1 MARVFE
7 VNIGALPRFTRSIL
21 YRPADLPTTMIHPC
35 VSLCRSL
42 LRAMS
47 APLTCALLFGI
58 ANASAQ
64 NASTGTIEGRVQNVV
79 TGNNL
84 NNARVALKGT
94 NFVTFTADDGS
105 YRITGV
111 PAGPAVVT
119 VTFTGLDPQEAPL
132 EIVPGQTAQRDFA
145 LNNKARFGDA
155 SETVKLDAFVVQS
168 TKETDAG
175 AIAVNEQRVSLGQKS
190 VVSADQFGTIPDT
203 NPGEL
208 MKWLPGVS
216 VEYFANNIVGVSVR
230 GLDAVNT
237 EIRFDGM
244 PQASAST
251 ATLGTSS
258 RDRNFE
264 MLGSSSADIA
274 RVEIRKLRTPEDSA
288 NAIGGSINLV
298 RRSAFEYNKRVF
310 TYNALFTTD
319 FESLGLNDRDGP
331 RDTRIIGWRPNLKVT
346 WTDPVSKTFGY
357 AITAAHNDNLSQVHW
372 SFPTVNFGNA
382 DQAAAARARVAAGK
396 PLTTVSA
403 LNPQFRQEGLHD
415 NPKQDITDSAS
426 AKLDWRP
433 THDLKMSY
441 TIAASRYQERA
452 GDDVRVNWNTGTPS
466 TAVTDAV
473 LNAPLGAPGTN
484 DQHSVYGNI
493 GAGTYVYDLRE
504 AWRNGVKN
512 TFTNAIE
519 AEWRHGDW
527 RASVKGSYSTSK
539 HVFHD
544 TDDGFFGSTTL
555 TGSTLPNTG
564 LGTGT
569 ASKQLITVN
578 VLDRDFT
585 NAHTIKTYAQTATSN
600 AAVGQ
605 EIDWQD
611 LHNST
616 IGGAVSRPGRTT
628 ESKAALRPWLKRNFT
643 LAGNPFTLRAGYDYD
658 ESFRNVQRYD
668 AKIWTFVGRDHVAG
682 TADDN
687 AAQIADVNVMPRRD
701 NYYNFPAVPRISM
714 RELYKL
720 YVANPDWFQYRDA
733 ESYRFSTT
741 EPYEV
746 LEKNHAPW
754 LEFTGAAFHNR
765 LTYVGGVRYE
775 KNTTSGVFALDRGS
789 RYVTNQGLVDGT
801 MAGNLARYVRKGA
814 SAHGQNDG
822 YFPSLQINYELAPN
836 LILRVGY
843 ARTMAQNR
851 YTRSIIPNGSSSLDL
866 NPVTSGTYAGI
877 AIGTVNRS
885 NPNLKPWMG
894 DNYEAHIEYYTPQGG
909 VFSAGAYVKEISNV
923 QVQQTVLLDTPAKLA
938 ELDLPASF
946 LNFQSSTWLN
956 QGNGEIS
963 GLEAEMRQPLDRWL
977 PDFARGFT
985 FTGSANTN
993 RLDKFGYLRGLTG
1006 NVGTDFQNFYMKQFK
1021 ASVGYRRG
1029 KFGSNVGWIFYGKVF
1044 RQREDI
1050 GASATSPAVIGY
1062 RFYPTYSTLDFNL
1075 EYSVTKWAK
1084 LFISGRNLTNA
1095 RKVRYRVLDG
1105 APTWSYFQI
1114 ANSLGAT
1121 YTAGVTGSF

>member
-1 MARVFE
+1 MNYLSVPVCWARRC
-7 VNIGALPRFTRSIL
+7 ALP
-21 YRPADLPTTMIHPC
+21 
-35 VSLCRSL
+35 
-42 LRAMS
+42 
-47 APLTCALLFGI
+47 ALLSCAMLLGF
-58 ANASAQ
+58 ASAQ
-64 NASTGTIEGRVQNVV
+64 TAGTGSIEGRVQNVV

-84 NNARVALKGT
+84 NNARVAVKGT
-94 NFVTFTADDGS
+94 NLVTFTDDDGS
-105 YRITGV
+105 YVLTGV
-111 PAGPAVVT
+111 PAGAATVT
-119 VTFTGLDPQEAPL
+119 VAFAGLDAQEAS
-132 EIVPGQTAQRDFA
+132 VAVTAGQTAKQDFR
-145 LNNKARFGDA
+145 LTDKARFGAATD
-155 SETVKLDAFVVQS
+155 TVKLDAFVVQS
-168 TKETDAG
+168 TKETNAG

-190 VVSADQFGTIPDT
+190 VVSADQFGTIPDS

-298 RRSAFEYNKRVF
+298 RRSAFEYNRSQF

-319 FESLGLNDRDGP
+319 FESFGLGSRDGP
-331 RDTRIIGWRPNLKVT
+331 RDTRINGWRPNLKVT

-382 DQAAAARARVAAGK
+382 DQAAAAKARLAAGK

-426 AKLDWRP
+426 AKFDWRP
-433 THDLKMSY
+433 TRELKLSY

-452 GDDVRVNWNTGTPS
+452 GDDVRVNWNAGTPTTS
-466 TAVTDAV
+466 TTAATLD
-473 LNAPLGAPGTN
+473 LPLGSPGTN
-484 DQHSVYGNI
+484 DQHSVYGI
-493 GAGTYVYDLRE
+493 VGGGTYVYDLRE
-504 AWRNGVKN
+504 AWRNGIKN
-512 TFTNAIE
+512 TFTNAVE
-519 AEWRHGDW
+519 SEWRHDDW
-527 RASVKGSYSTSK
+527 NASLKASYSTSK

-555 TGSTLPNTG
+555 TGSSLPNTG

-578 VLDRDFT
+578 ILDRDFT
-585 NAHTIKTYAQTATSN
+585 NAHTIKTYDST
-600 AAVGQ
+600 GK

-616 IGGAVSRPGRTT
+616 IGGAVSRPGKTT
-628 ESKAALRPWLKRNFT
+628 ESKAALRPWLKRTFT
-643 LAGNPFTLRAGYDYD
+643 LAGNPFALRAGFDYD
-658 ESFRNVQRYD
+658 ESYRNVQRYD
-668 AKIWTFVGRDHVAG
+668 ANLWTFVGQDHVAG

-687 AAQIADVNVMPRRD
+687 AAQIAAVSVMPRRD
-701 NYYNFPAVPRISM
+701 HFYNFPAVPRISM
-714 RELYKL
+714 RQLYNL
-720 YVANPDWFQYRDA
+720 YLAHPDWFQYRDA

-746 LEKNHAPW
+746 LEKNSAPW
-754 LEFTGAAFHNR
+754 LEFSGGAFDNR

-789 RYVTNQGLVDGT
+789 KYVTNQGLVDGT
-801 MAGNLARYVRKGA
+801 MAGNLVRYVRKGA
-814 SAHGQNDG
+814 SAHGENDG
-822 YFPSLQINYELAPN
+822 WFPSLQLNYNLATN

-851 YTRSIIPNGSSSLDL
+851 YTRSIIPSGSSTIDL
-866 NPVTSGTYAGI
+866 NPVTSGTYSGI

-894 DNYEAHIEYYTPQGG
+894 DNYEAHLEYYTPQGG
-909 VFSAGAYVKEISNV
+909 VFSIGGYLKEITNV
-923 QVQQTVLLDTPAKLA
+923 QVQQTELLDTPAKLA

-956 QGNGEIS
+956 QGDGEIS
-963 GLEAEMRQPLDRWL
+963 GMEAEMRQPLDRWM
-977 PDFARGFT
+977 PQWAKGFT

-993 RLDKFGYLRGLTG
+993 RLDKFGYLRGLAG

-1021 ASVGYRRG
+1021 ASLGYRRG
-1029 KFGSNVGWIFYGKVF
+1029 KFGSNLGWIFYGKVF

-1050 GASATSPAVIGY
+1050 AASATSPALAGY
-1062 RFYPTYSTLDFNL
+1062 RYYPTYSTLDFNL
-1075 EYSVTKWAK
+1075 EYAVTKWAK
-1084 LFISGRNLTNA
+1084 LFVSGRNVTNA
-1095 RKVRYRVLDG
+1095 RKVRYRVVDG

-1121 YTAGVTGSF
+1121 YTAGITGSF